1 MNLYFQTKLFN
12 SFFNLFCKILNDNHM
27 KRITFDRYR
36 AYCIACY
43 IATTLSSFKPIVV
56 ADGNNQAMKLGT
68 AIECP

>member
-36 AYCIACY
+36 A
-43 IATTLSSFKPIVV
+43 
-56 ADGNNQAMKLGT
+56 
-68 AIECP
+68 